1 MYPHVNHVV
10 MSGRLTRDPDEPAY
24 TSTGSTK
31 LTLHVAVNN
40 RRQTDKGWKND
51 PAFILVECWNAVA
64 ESMAPR
70 ARKGVPI
77 LFIGQ
82 VIQARYEK
90 GGEQRQ
96 LVKFRAQSAMVLA
109 DARPVETADL
119 PQPPPLDDDEE
130 IWNEDESF

>member
-40 RRQTDKGWKND
+40 RRQTEKGWKND

-64 ESMAPR
+64 ESVAPR
-70 ARKGVPI
+70 AKKGVPI

-96 LVKFRAQSAMVLA
+96 LVKFRAQSLMVLP
-109 DARPVETADL
+109 DTRPHETAEKE
-119 PQPPPLDDDEE
+119 PATPPDNEE
-130 IWNEDESF
+130 IWTEDEPF